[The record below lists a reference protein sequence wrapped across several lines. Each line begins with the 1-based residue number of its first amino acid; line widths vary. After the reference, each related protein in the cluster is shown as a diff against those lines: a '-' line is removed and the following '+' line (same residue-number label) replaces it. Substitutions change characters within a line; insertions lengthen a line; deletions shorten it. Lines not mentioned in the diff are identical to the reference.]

1 MPDRTGKK
9 RQSPISYRPP
19 AALRQEFLR
28 RAAASG
34 LSLNAFIT
42 KAVLGVD
49 PPRQSRRP
57 SVNHE
62 LVARV
67 LVELAALR
75 DRLNALEG
83 GGEAALLEQAVTQL
97 NEIRA
102 ACFQALERKP

>member
-1 MPDRTGKK
+1 M
-9 RQSPISYRPP
+9 
-19 AALRQEFLR
+19 
-28 RAAASG
+28 
-34 LSLNAFIT
+34 NAFIT

-62 LVARV
+62 LVARL
-67 LVELAALR
+67 LVELAGLR
-75 DRLNALEG
+75 DQLHQIAGADQAGVNGALF
-83 GGEAALLEQAVTQL
+83 EQAVTQL